1 MVLLTCHVI
10 DPYPT
15 VSRSGGQGICKF
27 SLVSQ
32 IYIFISYKGNC
43 VSSFP
48 GYSAPVQLFFLRGG
62 GGEGRWGGGGGRGGP
77 GVTY

>member
-10 DPYPT
+10 DPYRT

-62 GGEGRWGGGGGRGGP
+62 GERGDGGGEEGGGSL
-77 GVTY
+77 V